1 MSIARAWVIVL
12 VILCCSCGFLNKAV
26 ADTVWLVIAASGKSI
41 IPLLE
46 TKKRLIH
53 DWPSITI
60 ITTDDCKNAQPGFF
74 VLAAE
79 IATDISRARK
89 AVANLKRVVPDA
101 YLKKCVIREQSCLF
115 LGIPLVHHSIEN
127 VPGNVVSWSDADR
140 ITELKHLHGDK
151 FIMVKRV
158 FDPDDESFREGRQEQ
173 IYFFTGNPIQAV
185 LLNDNCWDFGGVDS
199 HGNLLAFHCASM
211 AAGDHLIHTS
221 MVYRLE
227 PIKKIFEKSYCRNPI
242 LISDKQIMYE
252 DESVDANGQLS
263 LTRITE
269 AFPLSEKK

>member
-1 MSIARAWVIVL
+1 MNIARAWIIVL
-12 VILCCSCGFLNKAV
+12 VILCCSCSFLNKAV

-53 DWPSITI
+53 AWPAITI
-60 ITTDDCKNAQPGFF
+60 ITTDDCKNVQPGFF

-79 IATDISRARK
+79 IATDRSRAQK

-101 YLKKCVIREQSCLF
+101 YLKKCVIREQTRLS

-127 VPGNVVSWSDADR
+127 VLGNMVNWSDADR

-173 IYFFTGNPIQAV
+173 IYFFKGNPIQAV
-185 LLNDNCWDFGGVDS
+185 LLNDNCWDFGGVNS
-199 HGNLLAFHCASM
+199 YGKLLAFHCASM
-211 AAGDHLIHTS
+211 VAGDHLIHTS
-221 MVYRLE
+221 IVYRLE
-227 PIKKIFEKSYCRNPI
+227 PLKKIFERSYCRNPI
-242 LISDKQIMYE
+242 LVSDKQIMCE

-263 LTRITE
+263 LTRVTE
-269 AFPLSEKK
+269 SFPRSEKN